1 MVIKMSSLY
10 KVLFVDDEGL
20 TREEVSKN
28 VPWKSLG
35 YELIGSCQNG
45 KEALEV
51 IGSHP
56 IDLVLTDIC
65 MPYMDGM
72 DLSKALHEKYP
83 KTKIII
89 LSGYDEFEYAK
100 RALKYNVEEYILKP
114 VTALELGETLRK
126 LKGTLDK
133 EREADRVFGKMNTA
147 YRKSKMLLYSNAM
160 QNCIVGNK
168 TEEESRKELKELGIE
183 LMSTYYRVA
192 VLQLDLYAKDK
203 VLEEKE
209 KRESALMAFVAYN
222 ISQEVV
228 KAYEAGY
235 VCQGKDLRT
244 LLLLCTNRKKEFDK
258 RVLDICS
265 KIVNELKETMNLD
278 ATIGLGSYVQEV
290 KDIYHSYEEAE
301 HATEFRYISGSRQV
315 IEIGMEKTGSGENK
329 ALEQCI
335 ESYILHMK
343 AGEFEKTA
351 KDIDK
356 MKEEIWKTPIE
367 KDRIFLYFRQMMDK
381 IGELLKGADLKDAS
395 IYQKQYEVLKNMMK
409 DTTLEESLERL
420 KGYGKEVEES
430 LEGQKN
436 TRGKRYAV
444 LALNFIEKNYG
455 DSSLNLATVCSYLN
469 ISTSRFSSIFKN
481 TTGKTF
487 MEVLIQTRM
496 EKAKELLSNT
506 DMKNY
511 EIAEKV
517 GFSDPHYFSISF
529 KKIIGKTPTE
539 FAKEMRF

>member
-1 MVIKMSSLY
+1 MSSLY
-10 KVLFVDDEGL
+10 RALFVDDEGL
-20 TREEVSKN
+20 IREEVSKN
-28 VPWKSLG
+28 VPWMSLG

-45 KEALEV
+45 KEALE
-51 IGSHP
+51 IIESHP
-56 IDLVLTDIC
+56 VDLVLTDIC

-72 DLSKALHEKYP
+72 DLSKVLHDKYP

-100 RALKYNVEEYILKP
+100 RALQYNVEEYILKP
-114 VTALELGETLRK
+114 VTALELGEALKK

-160 QNCIVGNK
+160 QNLIVGNK
-168 TEEESRKELKELGIE
+168 SEKESRKELKELGIE
-183 LMSTYYRVA
+183 LTSSYYRVA
-192 VLQLDLYAKDK
+192 VVQLDLYTRDK
-203 VLEEKE
+203 VLEEKA
-209 KRESALMAFVAYN
+209 KRESALMAFVVYN

-228 KAYEAGY
+228 KEYEAGY
-235 VCQGKDLRT
+235 VCQGKDLCT
-244 LLLLCTNRKKEFDK
+244 LLLLCTDRKKEFEK
-258 RVLDICS
+258 GAWDICS
-265 KIVNELKETMNLD
+265 KIVNELKETMHLD
-278 ATIGLGSYVQEV
+278 ATVGLGSYVEEV
-290 KDIYHSYEEAE
+290 RDIYHSYEEAE
-301 HATEFRYISGSRQV
+301 YAIEFRYVSGSRRV
-315 IEIGMEKTGSGENK
+315 IEIGTEKIGKEENK

-335 ESYILHMK
+335 ESFILHMK

-356 MKEEIWKTPIE
+356 MKEEISNVRME

-381 IGELLKGADLKDAS
+381 MGELLKGADLKDTS
-395 IYQKQYEVLKNMMK
+395 IYQKQYEVLKEIMK
-409 DTTLEESLERL
+409 DATLEESLERL
-420 KGYGKEVEES
+420 KQYGKEVEDS

-436 TRGKRYAV
+436 TRGKRYAI
-444 LALNFIEKNYG
+444 LAVDFIEKNYG

-529 KKIIGKTPTE
+529 KKITGKTPTE
-539 FAKEMRF
+539 FARETRF